1 MTGDADNTVS
11 RYVVVC
17 VGPDPDALTTLVRD
31 IEEVCRPVI
40 DVEGFTDA
48 ARALERI
55 KGFHAPAVRV
65 VMVMAGD
72 DLTGMSGVDLLL
84 AVHEKPHHRA
94 TRKVLVTSQPSA
106 EDLTR
111 LLNRGALHRTL
122 PKPWTDDELR
132 DCIRTLLTSFFVHHA
147 PDDVDRISR
156 ALDTEQLPRAHVAA
170 TQQRRVLDFQL
181 TALKR
186 SFLANLAMSD
196 EEVENAMGAAID
208 EALDNPPR
216 RDYAVGTVLLSQDEP
231 VDQISILV
239 SGQVQLSRK
248 IDDREVVLHTHSAG
262 RIIGLL
268 SLAQR
273 QRAFFTCR
281 ALTEVTV
288 LPLTFE
294 QLDAAL
300 QASPWLSGYFV
311 TTLIRSLSTR
321 SKRTA
326 QLKVEVEN
334 LNVTLRGERDQL
346 ADALGKLKQAQ
357 TRLVET
363 EKMATLGQLT
373 AGVAHELNNPTAAMQ
388 RAVDFIAE
396 DLIALVTQLP
406 DGELINS
413 MIESAMT
420 AAPISTREL
429 RKRGTELRSVVGD
442 DVLTRRLVK
451 VGITTVDAYR
461 GRFGRLSGAK
471 REKLLAAVEHY
482 HELGIALRN
491 LSTCSDRIAGIVRS
505 MKSYA
510 RSDQELVG
518 DVDIH
523 EGVEDTLRMLDH
535 ALRGI
540 EVKRTYGELPR
551 IECHVGE
558 INQVWTNLIS
568 NARQAMGNTGT
579 LRLLTDQPDA
589 EHVRVRI
596 IDSGK
601 GIAPDAIEKVF
612 DLHFTTKGGRVEFGL
627 GMGLP
632 ICRQIVARHGGEITV
647 ESRPGESC
655 FTVVLP
661 IHYPRGPEDEANR

>member
-1 MTGDADNTVS
+1 VTPDADNAVS

-17 VGPDPDALTTLVRD
+17 VGSDPDALATLVRD
-31 IEEVCRPVI
+31 VEEVCRPVI
-40 DVEGFTDA
+40 DVEGFADA
-48 ARALERI
+48 TRALERI
-55 KGFHAPAVRV
+55 KGFHAPAVRL
-65 VMVMAGD
+65 VMVMADEG
-72 DLTGMSGVDLLL
+72 LTGMSGVDLLL
-84 AVHEKPHHRA
+84 AVHEKPDDHA
-94 TRKVLVTSQPSA
+94 TRKVLVASQPSV

-122 PKPWTDDELR
+122 PKPWTGDELG

-147 PDDVDRISR
+147 PDDVDRIAR
-156 ALDTEQLPRAHVAA
+156 ALDTGQFPRAHVAA
-170 TQQRRVLDFQL
+170 KHQQRVLDVQL

-186 SFLANLAMSD
+186 SFLANLEMSD

-208 EALDNPPR
+208 EALDDPPR
-216 RDYAVGTVLLSQDEP
+216 CDHPVGTVLLRQDEP
-231 VDQISILV
+231 VDKISILV
-239 SGQVQLSRK
+239 SGQVQLFRK

-281 ALTEVTV
+281 ALTDVTV

-334 LNVTLRGERDQL
+334 LNLKLRSERDQL
-346 ADALGKLKQAQ
+346 ADTLDKLKQAQ

-373 AGVAHELNNPTAAMQ
+373 AGVAHELNNPTAAMR

-396 DLIALVTQLP
+396 DMVALVAQLA
-406 DGELINS
+406 DGELITS

-429 RKRGTELRSVVGD
+429 RKRGTELASVVD
-442 DVLTRRLVK
+442 DDALTRRLVK
-451 VGITTVDAYR
+451 VGITTAEAYR

-471 REKLLAAVEHY
+471 REKLLVAVERY
-482 HELGIALRN
+482 HELGTALRN
-491 LSTCSDRIAGIVRS
+491 LSTCSDRISGIVRS

-518 DVDIH
+518 DVDVH
-523 EGVEDTLRMLDH
+523 EGLDDTLRMLDH

-540 EVKRTYGELPR
+540 DVKRSYGELPR

-568 NARQAMGNTGT
+568 NARQALGNTGT
-579 LRLLTDQPDA
+579 LRLATDQPDG

-632 ICRQIVARHGGEITV
+632 ICRQIVARHGGEITA
-647 ESRPGESC
+647 ESKPGRTC
-655 FTVVLP
+655 FTVILP
-661 IHYPRGPEDEANR
+661 LHYPSGPENEANG